1 MIKKDA
7 IIVILFFYFLFIP
20 LLGLSQTK
28 LEQRKENFNI
38 NLENLRLKPEELSLG
53 TNINGIS
60 RDSLL
65 VYYEEILTTYKDRQD
80 VLNKE
85 QNIFCLYEIGLLQT
99 KLGYNELAIETFGNA
114 IKQTDKIEN
123 IEAYV
128 QLNLNLGDT
137 YRHIGMLQKSN
148 DIILD
153 ILDLQIIQKD
163 SNRLIG
169 NLGIVAENYENLKE
183 YQLAMETCLLLYDYH
198 FKKNDF
204 SRASYIL
211 IQLGRI
217 GSFLEVDTSYFE
229 YFHLANR
236 MAMRSGDESR
246 IENNLVNTGNAYR
259 KAGYPA
265 IALKYLKKANEYSEF
280 NSPYGG
286 VYTLM
291 GLTATYLNLDSVQQA
306 YKYAKRAMKKAY
318 EIDAY
323 IYIYHSN
330 IRLAT
335 CHIRMHQFDSAKIC
349 LTEAVRLN
357 KILNNKNNSV
367 YLFKQLYELSLK
379 MEDYPVAIQY
389 LDSSYSEYTKF
400 VSEKNDDKLAQL
412 RVESD
417 YYIHRNR
424 IIELVSNNKIE
435 KEKSK
440 KLIAIIFGVL
450 IVLILTFYFTAII
463 RKRLKQLRESYVSL
477 VKKNIELD
485 EVNNKL
491 HACEIAP
498 KKKIKLE
505 NIKHEDMIINK
516 LINLLNKKE
525 VYTNPDLSLK
535 SLADNLG
542 TNTSYLSAAVNSH
555 FSCNLPGLI
564 NQHRIDKARKML
576 VSDEYKHYSMEG
588 IASEVGF
595 KSRSVFYQSFKTIT
609 GLSPIL
615 YIENYKLVVSE

>member
-7 IIVILFFYFLFIP
+7 IIVILFFYILFIP

-53 TNINGIS
+53 TIINGIS

-80 VLNKE
+80 VLNIE
-85 QNIFCLYEIGLLQT
+85 QNIFCLFEIGLLQT

-137 YRHIGMLQKSN
+137 YRHIGMKQKSN

-153 ILDLQIIQKD
+153 VLDLQIIQKD

-169 NLGIVAENYENLKE
+169 YLGIVAENYESLGD

-198 FKKNDF
+198 FKRNDF

-229 YFHLANR
+229 YFHLANG
-236 MAMRSGDESR
+236 MAISSGDESR

-265 IALKYLKKANEYSEF
+265 IALKYLKKANEYSKF
-280 NSPYGG
+280 NSPYGS
-286 VYTLM
+286 VYTLL

-323 IYIYHSN
+323 NWIYHLN

-349 LTEAVRLN
+349 LTEAVRLS
-357 KILNNKNNSV
+357 KILNNKNYSV

-389 LDSSYSEYTKF
+389 LDSSYSEYTKL

-412 RVESD
+412 RMESD
-417 YYIHRNR
+417 YYVHRSR
-424 IIELVSNNKIE
+424 ITELVSNNKLE
-435 KEKSK
+435 KERSK
-440 KLIAIIFGVL
+440 KLIVIISGV
-450 IVLILTFYFTAII
+450 IIILILTVYFAII
-463 RKRLKQLRESYVSL
+463 VRRRLKQLRESYVSL
-477 VKKNIELD
+477 VKKHIELD
-485 EVNNKL
+485 EMNKKL
-491 HACEIAP
+491 HECEIKP
-498 KKKIKLE
+498 KTKIKLE
-505 NIKHEDMIINK
+505 NIKNEDLIIKK
-516 LINLLNKKE
+516 LRELLIKNEIFTK
-525 VYTNPDLSLK
+525 PDLSLK

-542 TNTSYLSAAVNSH
+542 TNTSYLSATINSH
-555 FSCNLPGLI
+555 YNCNLPSLI

-576 VSDEYKHYSMEG
+576 VSDEFKHYSMEG

-595 KSRSVFYQSFKTIT
+595 KSRSGFYQSFKTIT

-615 YIENYKLVVSE
+615 YIENYKLIVSE